1 MRIGICCIAKDE
13 DRYIEEWIS
22 YHQKLGVDEFLVYEN
37 GWRAPD
43 SLRER
48 FGIHLF
54 PFDGDVMQVKAYND
68 CLTRTSVP
76 FELDWLAFID
86 VDEFVAKRDTRS
98 LKDILKGYDMFP
110 AVALNWRLFGDSGLH
125 ADGKNYSVLERFTKC
140 DRSLNRHVKAFLNLD
155 LLRRGGFMPNVAM
168 VNPHCANVVTA
179 NLEGNTFLGPFNE
192 VNLEVPHRLELFHYF
207 VKTPEEFAEKCRR
220 GRADTTQKRKFEDDF
235 GRHNFNEVEDT
246 TAWDFYREGTR

>member
-22 YHQKLGVDEFLVYEN
+22 YHQKLGVDEFFVYEN

-68 CLTRTSVP
+68 CLTRTSIP

-86 VDEFVAKRDTRS
+86 VDEFFVNRNRDKTFREVLS
-98 LKDILKGYDMFP
+98 AYNDLPVLG
-110 AVALNWRLFGDSGLH
+110 VNWRLFGDSGLH
-125 ADGKNYSVLERFTKC
+125 ADGKNWSVLERFTKC
-140 DRSLNRHVKAFLNLD
+140 EANLNRHVKVLVNLRKAPTGVKM
-155 LLRRGGFMPNVAM
+155 LC
-168 VNPHCANVVTA
+168 PHCTNTYQFA
-179 NLEGNTFLGPFNE
+179 LERTPFTGPFNDE
-192 VNLEVPHRLELFHYF
+192 GLDRKQVLELNHYF
-207 VKTPEEFAEKCRR
+207 TKTPEEFAEKCRR